1 MEMHGAYRNINYD
14 MRMYKRLK
22 MYFHA
27 EPGADGSNLNDG
39 DLSAFAGWS
48 DFDANYYEYEIPLTV
63 TPWYTSVTSLF
74 GLRQTKWTLSQMPK
88 H

>member
-1 MEMHGAYRNINYD
+1 
-14 MRMYKRLK
+14 

-39 DLSAFAGWS
+39 DLSAFVRLGS

-63 TPWYTSVTSLF
+63 TPWYTSDDELIW
-74 GLRQTKWTLSQMPK
+74 LRQTKWILS
-88 H
+88 